1 MISSVGVINKMELH
15 INIWHEIRHISE
27 TSVVILIADHWI
39 LACTFSGD
47 RALTA
52 NRVLYT
58 CRLPLS
64 WYAVKNDSSLPQYRL
79 VWNNQNSYFLPAAA
93 SLSTRLYWWTC
104 LCPLFSWNKILMNAL
119 YCAFLPWF
127 WPIPF

>member
-1 MISSVGVINKMELH
+1 MISNVGVINKMEFH

-52 NRVLYT
+52 ISPIYM
-58 CRLPLS
+58 LPSPS
-64 WYAVKNDSSLPQYRL
+64 WYAVKNDSSLP
-79 VWNNQNSYFLPAAA
+79 
-93 SLSTRLYWWTC
+93 
-104 LCPLFSWNKILMNAL
+104 
-119 YCAFLPWF
+119 
-127 WPIPF
+127 